1 MKFNDLIKAREYFNE
16 ALIIRRA
23 IAKKNPN
30 TNKTESQK
38 DYAIALRGFDLTLMK
53 NKKKMIPG
61 NRVL

>member
-30 TNKTESQK
+30 K
-38 DYAIALRGFDLTLMK
+38 
-53 NKKKMIPG
+53 
-61 NRVL
+61 